1 MKLLGSVIND
11 SSCCVHFNRIHKVF
25 FFGSS
30 CSHFNQPLNIAIPT
44 PLLFIFFFLVHLLWL
59 MPDWLARILSIIG
72 DGIRCYLGSISHV
85 GWTSLCALVAIIVI
99 HCSVWLVPAL
109 VDPVSVWFSPQICF
123 QCLLQLQINF
133 PVSCKFVVQ
142 RTTLYMPMLMQTFF
156 AREYCIGIIF
166 EVAKCF

>member
-25 FFGSS
+25 FLV
-30 CSHFNQPLNIAIPT
+30 PLVLILTSLWILQSL
-44 PLLFIFFFLVHLLWL
+44 PLFCFFFFLVHLLWL

-85 GWTSLCALVAIIVI
+85 GWTSLWALVAIIVI